1 MAESNMVRLETLRT
15 EMQDR
20 ILVPLHQPHQESSY
34 APVFGEGSSEARLM
48 FISAATG
55 KSEAQYGRPL
65 VGPSGRV
72 LDNLLESIN
81 LRRHEVYITSI
92 IKDYMP
98 GRAPTAQEIELY
110 GPVLDRQIEIIRPIV
125 LATLGRL
132 PTEFLMKR
140 LDLTTTEQPAV
151 TSYGLVHVFP
161 LPHPAVA
168 LYNRREMDTMLHSFR
183 QLAALLS

>member
-81 LRRHEVYITSI
+81 LRRHEV
-92 IKDYMP
+92 
-98 GRAPTAQEIELY
+98 PTAQEIELY

-140 LDLTTTEQPAV
+140 LGLTTTEQPAV